1 MNVFELI
8 NPQNIVAYWDATNEN
23 QQNYL
28 GDRLF
33 PSRKVIGLELS
44 KLTGRASVPVT
55 LKASAFDTQ
64 ATYRDRQ
71 SIEIQKTNLPLYRE
85 RYRIDETTRQQLL
98 ATSSQ
103 PVLRNLVEHIFDDAN
118 DLRRG
123 AKVAREKAAMQLLTT
138 GHVKIEGNGVKLD
151 YDYGVSKA
159 QKVSAATG
167 WGDTVNSKPL
177 QDLNDW
183 VDYAQTK
190 WGVSLGYVIMSPR
203 TFTLLKSSESIAF
216 ALYPT
221 ATNAGKMFVTS
232 QQVKDIVAAT
242 TGLTVLVY
250 KETYKDD
257 LHSAAKPF
265 FPDGVVTLI
274 PSSGVVGNTYFGT
287 TPEEADLLN
296 GVRQAGTTTIVDTGV
311 ALYSRLIDHP
321 VSTEIICSQVCL
333 PAFSSDVE
341 SGAGTILIGKVD

>member
-1 MNVFELI
+1 MNIFELI
-8 NPQNIVAYWDATNEN
+8 NPTNLVAYWDATNES

-33 PSRKVIGLELS
+33 PSRKVVGLELS
-44 KLTGRASVPVT
+44 KISGRAGVPVT

-64 ATYRDRQ
+64 ATYRERQ
-71 SIEIQKTNLPLYRE
+71 SIEMQKTNLMLFRE
-85 RYRIDETTRQQLL
+85 RFRIDETLRQQLL

-103 PVLRNLVEHIFDDAN
+103 PVLQNLVERIFDDAS

-123 AKVAREKAAMQLLTT
+123 AKATREKMIMQLITT
-138 GHVKIEGNGVKLD
+138 GHVKIEGNGVKAD
-151 YDYGVSKA
+151 YDYGLNKA
-159 QKVSAATG
+159 QKVTASTT
-167 WGDTVNSKPL
+167 WTDTVNSKPL

-190 WGVSLGYVIMSPR
+190 YGISMGYVIMSPR
-203 TFTLLKSSESIAF
+203 TFTFLKSSESIAF

-221 ATNAGKMFVTS
+221 ATNASKMFVTT

-250 KETYKDD
+250 KETYKDEMFGT
-257 LHSAAKPF
+257 AKPF
-265 FPDGVVTLI
+265 IPDGVVTLI
-274 PSSGVVGNTYFGT
+274 PSSGVLGNMFFGT
-287 TPEEADLLN
+287 TPEEADMLN
-296 GVRQAGTTTIVDTGV
+296 NPRQSGNTTIIDTGV
-311 ALYSRLIDHP
+311 ALYRRLIDHP
-321 VSTEIICSQVCL
+321 VSTEILCSQVCL

-341 SGAGTILIGKVD
+341 NGAGTILIGKVD